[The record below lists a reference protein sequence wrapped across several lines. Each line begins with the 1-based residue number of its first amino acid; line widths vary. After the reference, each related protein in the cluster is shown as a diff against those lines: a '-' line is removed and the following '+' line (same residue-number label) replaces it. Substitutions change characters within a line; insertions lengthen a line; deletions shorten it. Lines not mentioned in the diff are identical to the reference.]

1 LLLKQYLVIQKQY
14 WSCSNIVSKI
24 FGMPIPANQKIHEI
38 DRILRVKLLIS
49 FMIMKKF
56 RILNNLIDIYTPE
69 IQTMLPNESMVLLN
83 VG

>member
-1 LLLKQYLVIQKQY
+1 
-14 WSCSNIVSKI
+14 
-24 FGMPIPANQKIHEI
+24 MPIPANQKIHEI